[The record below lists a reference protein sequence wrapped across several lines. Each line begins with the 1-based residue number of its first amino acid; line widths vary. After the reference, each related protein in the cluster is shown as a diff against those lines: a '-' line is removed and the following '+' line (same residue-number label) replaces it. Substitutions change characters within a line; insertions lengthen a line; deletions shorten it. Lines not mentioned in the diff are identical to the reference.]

1 MPRDGPTHERIDPH
15 EGHNLSESLSDLFL
29 REKNETRISKPVLFL
44 DMIVDAVVIL

>member
-29 REKNETRISKPVLFL
+29 REKKTKPESQNQFYF
-44 DMIVDAVVIL
+44 